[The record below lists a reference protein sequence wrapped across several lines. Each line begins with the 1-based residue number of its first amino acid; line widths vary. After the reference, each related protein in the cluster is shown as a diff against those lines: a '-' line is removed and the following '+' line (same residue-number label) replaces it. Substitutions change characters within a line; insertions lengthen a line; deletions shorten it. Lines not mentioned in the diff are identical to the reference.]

1 MEDKILDFLS
11 KLDTGPDT
19 SSIDVDADLFE
30 GGVLDSFAFVDL
42 VTFLEEEM
50 GLSVSDED
58 MNDPRFTS
66 VAGIA
71 EVLAGKGG
79 VAHRA
84 VARESR

>member
-19 SSIDVDADLFE
+19 PSIDADTDLFE
-30 GGVLDSFAFVDL
+30 GGVLDSFGFVDL

-50 GLSVSDED
+50 GLSVSDDD

-66 VAGIA
+66 VAGIV

-84 VARESR
+84 VARESQ